1 MDPLCLRIQLLL
13 KAVACLFVRASEA
26 HLNDCRK
33 VGIGEPN
40 VLAQLPVWNRLLPR
54 AFINPSLSQV
64 EYGGRLGDCVQP
76 SIRLVCHFMAFFP
89 NRAAFIVVHAWAP
102 ISGPFA
108 QAWSCGARINEG
120 AFSIGPNLRQ
130 RGL

>member
-13 KAVACLFVRASEA
+13 QAGACLFVRASEP

-33 VGIGEPN
+33 VGIGKPN

-54 AFINPSLSQV
+54 SFINPSLSQM
-64 EYGGRLGDCVQP
+64 ENGGRLRDSVEP
-76 SIRLVCHFMAFFP
+76 PIRLVCQQLAFLP
-89 NRAAFIVVHAWAP
+89 SQATVLVVHAWAP

-120 AFSIGPNLRQ
+120 AFSIRAN
-130 RGL
+130 